1 MIWSTGTE
9 DSKLFQKSLSLA
21 VEHIRKE
28 KSHKLEDL
36 LDGILNA
43 MLDRTLDSSL
53 DFSLSDSINDTPNIM
68 LQKKSSKSICST
80 PIHTKNGKSKTP
92 NSRSRKLRKTSGKN
106 EEVFSSSEP
115 LDILATSDN
124 DVPTPHRKRS
134 GTGLE
139 SENKRSCLESPSVD
153 TFSTDCLINM
163 DCSTSADPVNSS
175 QEPLDSSQEPL
186 DSSQELLHSSQELLD
201 SSQEPLDSTKDS
213 FQIPMNLSRVI
224 SEDSLDFSQ
233 EHKNS
238 SQRPMASS
246 QGPRDTSHAIQTFES
261 TYKKHNNLTGN
272 SSYSDVTSLAS
283 KETTSNNFPDQK
295 TPLNNVKG
303 LECNQSLSSSSG
315 GSKITRNENI
325 GSRSGVSKNTRDE
338 RSGSVSVS
346 TFSSPPC
353 SPKDSDS
360 DDDLPP
366 FNFGS
371 DSTPKR
377 ML

>member
-1 MIWSTGTE
+1 ME
-9 DSKLFQKSLSLA
+9 DSKLFQKALHLA

-28 KSHKLEDL
+28 KSHKSEDL
-36 LDGILNA
+36 LDGILSA
-43 MLDRTLDSSL
+43 MLDRTLDTSL
-53 DFSLSDSINDTPNIM
+53 DFSLSDSLNDSPDIIVE
-68 LQKKSSKSICST
+68 KKSSKTTCST

-92 NSRSRKLRKTSGKN
+92 NSRSRKLRKTSRKI
-106 EEVFSSSEP
+106 EEVFTSSES

-124 DVPTPHRKRS
+124 DVPTPRRKRS
-134 GTGLE
+134 GTCLE

-153 TFSTDCLINM
+153 TFSPDCLIIT

-186 DSSQELLHSSQELLD
+186 DSSQELLDSSQEL
-201 SSQEPLDSTKDS
+201 LDSTKDS
-213 FQIPMNLSRVI
+213 FQIPVNQSHVI
-224 SEDSLDFSQ
+224 SEDPLHFSQ

-238 SQRPMASS
+238 SQRLMASS
-246 QGPRDTSHAIQTFES
+246 QGPPDKSQALQTFES

-272 SSYSDVTSLAS
+272 SSYSDITNAS
-283 KETTSNNFPDQK
+283 KKTTSSNFPDQK
-295 TPLNNVKG
+295 TSLNNVKG
-303 LECNQSLSSSSG
+303 LEYNQSLSCSSG
-315 GSKITRNENI
+315 GSKITWYENI
-325 GSRSGVSKNTRDE
+325 GSRSGGSKNTRDE

-346 TFSSPPC
+346 TFSSPHC

>member
-1 MIWSTGTE
+1 ME
-9 DSKLFQKSLSLA
+9 YSKLFRKALHLA

-28 KSHKLEDL
+28 KSHKSEDL
-36 LDGILNA
+36 LDGILSA

-53 DFSLSDSINDTPNIM
+53 DFSLSDSLNDSPNIM
-68 LQKKSSKSICST
+68 VQKKSSISTCST

-92 NSRSRKLRKTSGKN
+92 NSRSQKLRKTSRKN
-106 EEVFSSSEP
+106 KEVFTSSES

-124 DVPTPHRKRS
+124 DDVPTPRRKRS
-134 GTGLE
+134 GTCLE

-153 TFSTDCLINM
+153 TLSTDCLIIM
-163 DCSTSADPVNSS
+163 DCSTSTDPVNSS

-186 DSSQELLHSSQELLD
+186 DSSQEPLDSSQELLD

-224 SEDSLDFSQ
+224 SEDPLDVSQ

-272 SSYSDVTSLAS
+272 SSYSDTSKKTA
-283 KETTSNNFPDQK
+283 SNNFPDPK
-295 TPLNNVKG
+295 SSLNSVKE
-303 LECNQSLSSSSG
+303 LECNQSLLSSSG

-325 GSRSGVSKNTRDE
+325 GSRSGGSKNTRDE

-371 DSTPKR
+371 DTTPKR